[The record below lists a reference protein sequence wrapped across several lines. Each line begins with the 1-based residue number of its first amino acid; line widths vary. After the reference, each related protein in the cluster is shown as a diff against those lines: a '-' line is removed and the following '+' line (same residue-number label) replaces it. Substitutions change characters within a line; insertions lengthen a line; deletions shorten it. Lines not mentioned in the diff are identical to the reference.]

1 MTLSL
6 SKLLWPEDRIPW
18 HRAEACKLL
27 KQDIDDGIHEEYK
40 PSDFYMLQEEY
51 FMFFE
56 LEKFG
61 KHIYQEI
68 DSRPKREMRFQ
79 KKKKAW
85 LYPELKQN
93 QHHSTNNLA

>member
-1 MTLSL
+1 
-6 SKLLWPEDRIPW
+6 
-18 HRAEACKLL
+18 
-27 KQDIDDGIHEEYK
+27 
-40 PSDFYMLQEEY
+40 MLQEEY